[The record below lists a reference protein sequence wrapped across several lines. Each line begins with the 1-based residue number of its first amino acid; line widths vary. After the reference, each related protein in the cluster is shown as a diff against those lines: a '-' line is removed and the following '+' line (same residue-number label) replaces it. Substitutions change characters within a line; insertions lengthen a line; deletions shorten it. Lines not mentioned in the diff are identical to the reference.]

1 MTVVQRFSGH
11 VAIFPENGGSLH
23 TQVNKEVAQKKKA
36 KEDADDLIAKAK
48 GIDTD
53 IKVCV

>member
-11 VAIFPENGGSLH
+11 VAIFLENGGSLH

-36 KEDADDLIAKAK
+36 KEDAEDLIAKAK